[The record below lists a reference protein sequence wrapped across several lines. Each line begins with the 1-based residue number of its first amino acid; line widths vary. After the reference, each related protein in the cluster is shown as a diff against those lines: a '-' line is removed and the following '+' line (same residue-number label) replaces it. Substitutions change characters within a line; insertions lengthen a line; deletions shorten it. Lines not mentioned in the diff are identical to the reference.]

1 MKLMG
6 VEFYLFSVKEVK
18 SKLETLKFSSI
29 KGITMDSSSLPTP
42 KLDIV
47 RRAEPLFDN
56 RMSFFFILILCL
68 DVNYFST
75 CHIFFAYLLL
85 AIQAP
90 FARYETPHLI
100 YTDTQRILIVWPMCD
115 GRDVNVSIRGTYL
128 IIQIHLAPLA
138 YVFNSFCFYL
148 LRG

>member
-1 MKLMG
+1 MG
-6 VEFYLFSVKEVK
+6 VEFYSFSVKEVK

-47 RRAEPLFDN
+47 QRAEPLFDN
-56 RMSFFFILILCL
+56 RMNFFFILCL
-68 DVNYFST
+68 DVNNFST
-75 CHIFFAYLLL
+75 CHFLFANLLL

-100 YTDTQRILIVWPMCD
+100 YTDAQRILIVWPMCD
-115 GRDVNVSIRGTYL
+115 GRDVNVSIRGSYL

-138 YVFNSFCFYL
+138 YVLDS
-148 LRG
+148 